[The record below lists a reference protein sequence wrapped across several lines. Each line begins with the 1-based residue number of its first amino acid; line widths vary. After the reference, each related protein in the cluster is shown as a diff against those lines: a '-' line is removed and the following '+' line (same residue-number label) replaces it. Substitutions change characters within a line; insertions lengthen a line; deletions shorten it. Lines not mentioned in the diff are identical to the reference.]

1 MASIILIRHGQTEWN
16 REARFRGRVDIDLDE
31 TGAKQAEA
39 AAERI
44 AQWEVAA
51 IYSSPQKRAIAT
63 AEVIA
68 KRLGLTVEPL
78 DGIDDM
84 DFGRWQGLSIAE
96 VEEKYPKLFD
106 LWRHSPERL
115 RIPEGESMED
125 VQRRVIATIDDL
137 VARHENETVVLVSHR
152 VVCKVLL
159 CSLLGLDN
167 SHFWQI
173 AQDATAINLFE
184 IRGGRATV
192 MLLNDTC
199 HLRAL

>member
-44 AQWEVAA
+44 AQWKVAA

-115 RIPEGESMED
+115 RIPDGESMED

-137 VARHENETVVLVSHR
+137 VARHENETVVLISHR

-184 IRGGRATV
+184 ISGGRATV
-192 MLLNDTC
+192 ILLNDTC